1 MVVKSAKE
9 TSLFDY
15 FKYQIE
21 MEYRRYTANSAYV
34 ENLRNIVSWYGA
46 GWITASEENELREI
60 NREVYHDYDYN

>member
-21 MEYRRYTANSAYV
+21 MVYRLHTADSAYM

-46 GWITASEENELREI
+46 GWITVSEENELREI
-60 NREVYHDYDYN
+60 NREVHLDYDYI

>member
-15 FKYQIE
+15 FKYQME
-21 MEYRRYTANSAYV
+21 MEYRLHTAYSAYV

-46 GWITASEENELREI
+46 GWITDAEEIELREI
-60 NREVYHDYDYN
+60 NREVYHGYDYK

>member
-21 MEYRRYTANSAYV
+21 MEYRFHSANSAYT

-46 GWITASEENELREI
+46 GWITVSEENDLREI
-60 NREVYHDYDYN
+60 NRDVYHDYDFI